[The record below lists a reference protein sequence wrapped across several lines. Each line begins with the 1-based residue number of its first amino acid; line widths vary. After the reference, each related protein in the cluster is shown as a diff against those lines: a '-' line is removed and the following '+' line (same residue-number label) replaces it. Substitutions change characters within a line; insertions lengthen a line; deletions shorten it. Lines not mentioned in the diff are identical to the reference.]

1 MALIIRFAQILEKFG
16 YKGIDTA
23 DDGRAA
29 VTAAEKV
36 DYDLILMDLQVG
48 VCLRQNF

>member
-29 VTAAEKV
+29 VAAAEKV

-48 VCLRQNF
+48 VCLRQDF